1 MRERERGNMHRKHV
15 IPSSQLGCAKME
27 EHHRNA
33 VQNLHCHT
41 HRTIGRMR
49 KLGKNQAIYYKTF
62 HCVRTHRIF
71 RKRDVAIG
79 FSYVSLTPYKHKID
93 NKIMI

>member
-1 MRERERGNMHRKHV
+1 MRIKA
-15 IPSSQLGCAKME
+15 QLGCAKME

-41 HRTIGRMR
+41 HRTIGQMR

-62 HCVRTHRIF
+62 HCVYEHIEYLE
-71 RKRDVAIG
+71 KRDVAIA
-79 FSYVSLTPYKHKID
+79 FSYVNLTPYKHKID

>member
-1 MRERERGNMHRKHV
+1 MFPVHVTSLSHKGVDPTLERGNMHRKHV
-15 IPSSQLGCAKME
+15 ISSPQLGCAKME

-33 VQNLHCHT
+33 VQILHCHT

-62 HCVRTHRIF
+62 HCVRTQNI
-71 RKRDVAIG
+71 
-79 FSYVSLTPYKHKID
+79 
-93 NKIMI
+93 